1 MSENWYEDYFGKG
14 TIETRAHLDQK
25 GRLFI
30 ADVDGGIKI
39 PKDHDCDE
47 MGCGSVGPH
56 IHSVYINA
64 RTHHKLKETIK
75 QLQDENEK
83 LKEALE
89 RILKLNTNWDA
100 GTICNYIDLSQ
111 KIAEQALKGEL
122 ESELEHERYI
132 KENRK

>member
-14 TIETRAHLDQK
+14 TIETRAHLDQI

-75 QLQDENEK
+75 QLQDENERLKVACK
-83 LKEALE
+83 LARHEL
-89 RILKLNTNWDA
+89 
-100 GTICNYIDLSQ
+100 
-111 KIAEQALKGEL
+111 L
-122 ESELEHERYI
+122 ESTTHSYALAAIEQVLKDE
-132 KENRK
+132 